1 MDPKKLETETG
12 NFKCGDYDDY
22 GVCKD
27 NGYIYFD
34 GTDSYGMAR
43 ARDVGADFFPG
54 VLSVAFE
61 KNWTTPQELY
71 LDAQGCAFKAES
83 QEQTNATELDMG
95 CAVSA
100 IPDILPQTLSRIY
113 LYGPVLIWIHLLV
126 KHSGLCRRYDR
137 RLEHSP
143 HFS

>member
-27 NGYIYFD
+27 NKYIYFD

-54 VLSVAFE
+54 VLQVAFD
-61 KNWTTPQELY
+61 KNWTTPHELY
-71 LDAQGCAFKAES
+71 VDAQGCAFKAEADT
-83 QEQTNATELDMG
+83 QTNATELDMG

-100 IPDILPQTLSRIY
+100 NSHTSPPIP
-113 LYGPVLIWIHLLV
+113 
-126 KHSGLCRRYDR
+126 
-137 RLEHSP
+137 
-143 HFS
+143 

>member
-12 NFKCGDYDDY
+12 NFKCGDYDEY

-54 VLSVAFE
+54 VLSVAFQ

-71 LDAQGCAFKAES
+71 LDAQGCAFKAETD
-83 QEQTNATELDMG
+83 EQTNATELDMG
-95 CAVSA
+95 CAVSEIA
-100 IPDILPQTLSRIY
+100 DTLPQPSSCTYEPY
-113 LYGPVLIWIHLLV
+113 LIVFGLIVQHPSV
-126 KHSGLCRRYDR
+126 CC
-137 RLEHSP
+137 
-143 HFS
+143 

>member
-71 LDAQGCAFKAES
+71 VDAQGCAFKAES

-95 CAVSA
+95 CAVSKVL
-100 IPDILPQTLSRIY
+100 DTLPHAFGFTSMGNI
-113 LYGPVLIWIHLLV
+113 
-126 KHSGLCRRYDR
+126 
-137 RLEHSP
+137 
-143 HFS
+143 

>member
-83 QEQTNATELDMG
+83 QDQTNATELDMG
-95 CAVSA
+95 CAVSEDPPPPFRPA
-100 IPDILPQTLSRIY
+100 PIRTIANIHSPFSRIP
-113 LYGPVLIWIHLLV
+113 LSVSLI
-126 KHSGLCRRYDR
+126 
-137 RLEHSP
+137 
-143 HFS
+143 